1 MSHYKHL
8 NIIER
13 ESLLYFFSQ
22 GYSIRKIA
30 SRLGR
35 SPSTI
40 SRELHKN
47 LDAKNEYHPSAAQRN
62 YYQRRAACGRRRKL
76 VAEPDLRRTVHFLLG
91 YLYWSPEQIAAR
103 LKMEG
108 TGKISFS
115 TIYRALDN
123 GSLRASLHY
132 FLRKKYKT
140 FGKASKKKRKCF
152 AHMIEERPVEAAERS
167 EIGHWEGDTII
178 GHGSKAC
185 IVTLVDRKSRFLV
198 AGKANTK
205 QVSDVVPVI
214 IEQFGRIASDK
225 IKTITFDQGP
235 EFTQPDLIEAALD
248 TDVYFAHPHSPWER
262 PTNENTNGLLRQFYS
277 KEYPLGGVSQDD
289 VDAVVAKL
297 NMRPRKC
304 LNWKTP
310 YEVFTNQLLHFT

>member
-1 MSHYKHL
+1 MSHYHHL
-8 NIIER
+8 SIIER
-13 ESLLYFFSQ
+13 ENLLYFLSQ

-30 SRLGR
+30 KILGR

-40 SRELHKN
+40 SRELRKN
-47 LDAKNEYHPSAAQRN
+47 LDSKNEYHPSTAQQN
-62 YYQRRAACGRRRKL
+62 YQKRRKVCGRKRKL
-76 VAEPDLRRTVHFLLG
+76 VADPKLRRTIHFLLG

-103 LKMEG
+103 LEMEG

-115 TIYRALDN
+115 TIYRSLDN

-140 FGKASKKKRKCF
+140 FGKASKKRRKCF
-152 AHMIEERPVEAAERS
+152 VHTIEERPIEAAERS
-167 EIGHWEGDTII
+167 EVGHWEGDTII

-198 AGKANTK
+198 AGKADTK

-214 IEQFGRIASDK
+214 IKQFKGIDLSK

-235 EFTQPDLIEAALD
+235 EFTQPELIEEALD
-248 TDVYFAHPHSPWER
+248 TSVYFAHPHSPWER

-277 KEYPLGGVSQDD
+277 KEFPLGGVDQSD

-310 YEVFTNQLLHFT
+310 YEAFHNQLLHFT